1 MDKPSKRKEL
11 TTTTPEEEEEAM
23 RLQLSEEE
31 TQMQQLSEEETACI
45 NSFFELKTCDP
56 ENLQNTLP
64 YPLTKDPEYTNF
76 DENIYD
82 RAISDLVSLGL
93 VKIDNTKIC
102 NTNTN
107 SNYKQDETPLKRLHT
122 SKISGDKTAFY
133 QIYEREMNEIKRK
146 GAETCPSTIVT
157 RGVAIKEP
165 KQAESI
171 ALAKKSSVAESSTAC
186 HFDQKL
192 GLLIAALSQ
201 IGIDIKDVPW
211 LVKLVIYDMGPNTYV
226 KDLFNSQEVMSGYIA
241 AATAQGY
248 RFTPIDFI
256 IRLGLDP
263 QVVTR
268 VTGTMEYFR
277 DIQCGRDMVPYLND
291 DFLKMFRDL
300 KADPN
305 LMIPFVLP
313 YEGEYNR
320 GNIVI
325 EHWANIIFKG
335 YICVGPFSDGN
346 CYLMPIYGIRTAWGC
361 GGAAGYYFKPT
372 SNHLTEIEVIK
383 LICYL
388 NNRDP
393 KFASPEIQDIFN
405 KAFFRQEAAKGHTEH
420 DFRKERELSAQVMQ
434 ESICCRAQKYT
445 GKYINKLRFNYL
457 TLANREHVLPNL
469 VFLLRQPFINIPG
482 RRIGGSKKKT
492 KRKQT
497 NKRKTNKRRKQIR
510 TNKRRRI

>member
-11 TTTTPEEEEEAM
+11 TTTTREEEEAM

-31 TQMQQLSEEETACI
+31 TQLQQLSEEETACI

-64 YPLTKDPEYTNF
+64 YPLTKNPEYTNF

-93 VKIDNTKIC
+93 VKTDNTKIC
-102 NTNTN
+102 NTN

-122 SKISGDKTAFY
+122 SKISGEKTVFY
-133 QIYEREMNEIKRK
+133 QIYEEEMNKI
-146 GAETCPSTIVT
+146 
-157 RGVAIKEP
+157 RGKEP
-165 KQAESI
+165 ASCSI
-171 ALAKKSSVAESSTAC
+171 APLTRAAVTKETRQEQTVSEAQASSVAESSTAC

-201 IGIDIKDVPW
+201 MGIDIKDVPW

-226 KDLFNSQEVMSGYIA
+226 KDLFNSQEVIRGYIA

-256 IRLGLDP
+256 SGLGLDP

-277 DIQCGRDMVPYLND
+277 DIQCGRDMEPYLND
-291 DFLKMFRDL
+291 DFLKMFNDL
-300 KADPN
+300 KANPN

-372 SNHLTEIEVIK
+372 SNHLTEIEVIR

-388 NNRDP
+388 NNETP
-393 KFASPEIQDIFN
+393 NKVASQDIEDIFN
-405 KAFFRQEAAKGHTEH
+405 KAFFRQEAAKPHTKH
-420 DFRKERELSAQVMQ
+420 DIRKQRELSTDVMQ
-434 ESICCRAQKYT
+434 EGICCRAQRYT
-445 GKYINKLRFNYL
+445 EKYINKLRFKFL
-457 TLANREHVLPNL
+457 TLANREHILPNL
-469 VFLLRQPFINIPG
+469 VFLLSQPFINKTG
-482 RRIGGSKKKT
+482 RRIGQYKKKT
-492 KRKQT
+492 KGKQS
-497 NKRKTNKRRKQIR
+497 NKRKTKKIIRRKQRR